1 MCVAG
6 WQVFKQLVLEGRS
19 GTNLQVSSAT
29 DTAAAAQAAGDT
41 SSSHSGSKPPE
52 DADAGPGSSSQ
63 VQALQDQLRKLRLQ
77 VGWPTTP
84 ADPQQ
89 FHPCITCMLAVPS
102 RIRMHLKLL
111 GYHSPHLLRPVQ
123 LL

>member
-1 MCVAG
+1 MTDSAAGRQTPIAGHDQLVIALRGAVVVCVAG

-19 GTNLQVSSAT
+19 GTNQQVSPAA

-41 SSSHSGSKPPE
+41 SSSHGGSKPVV

-77 VGWPTTP
+77 VG
-84 ADPQQ
+84 
-89 FHPCITCMLAVPS
+89 
-102 RIRMHLKLL
+102 
-111 GYHSPHLLRPVQ
+111 
-123 LL
+123 